1 MNGEKATCRLLHNG
15 VLLCAPQF
23 DVAQIAESGQCFRI
37 AQLDDGGFLAV
48 TGQHFVK
55 ITAMDTGG
63 YVFHCSW
70 SDFRDVWVPY
80 FDLSADY
87 EMYQS
92 RMADDPFLV
101 EAIKVG
107 GGIRMLQQDLWEMVV
122 TFVISQRNNIPRI
135 RSAVETLCRE
145 FGSSLGKVDDKVVYS
160 FPVAEQLRGADL
172 SCASLGYREK
182 YIKALCDLEPD
193 FWRELT
199 IQEDDEAKKSL
210 IGLTGVGEKVANCI
224 MLFGLHRMNSYPRD
238 VWINR
243 LIDDVYGGEFDP
255 SVYEGF
261 AGYVQQLQFYYY
273 RTLNKGVKEG

>member
-1 MNGEKATCRLLHNG
+1 MNGEKVTCRILHNG

-37 AQLDDGGFLAV
+37 AQLDGENYLAV
-48 TGQHFVK
+48 TGRHFVK
-55 ITAMDTGG
+55 ITTAETGG

-70 SDFRDVWVPY
+70 ADFRDVWVPY

-87 EMYQS
+87 EAYQS
-92 RMADDPFLV
+92 RMVGDPFLAK
-101 EAIKVG
+101 AIKVCG
-107 GGIRMLQQDLWEMVV
+107 GVRILRQDLWETVV

-135 RSAVETLCRE
+135 RSAVETLCE
-145 FGSSLGKVDDKVVYS
+145 NYGSYLGGVDGKVVYS
-160 FPVAEQLRGADL
+160 FPTVEQLRGADL

-193 FWRELT
+193 FWQELAS
-199 IQEDDEAKKSL
+199 QEEDEAKKTL
-210 IGLTGVGEKVANCI
+210 LGLTGVGEKVANCV
-224 MLFGLHRMNSYPRD
+224 MLFGLHYMDSYPKD

-243 LIDDVYGGEFDP
+243 LIDDVYGGAFDP

-273 RTLNKGVKEG
+273 RILNKEVKEN